1 MLAQEPVQEVR
12 DPVRESVLQFVW
24 GHVSQHL
31 VLRRVEGRKFSFDL
45 EKLESIYN
53 AQSGQYSLVPLRL
66 ELNLQYRAE
75 PRQGQLRVSGP
86 SLSEALKSAEARYR
100 AVAESSQSVLLPSL
114 YDRLVKV
121 PSVNLTMS
129 PLRTILVQL
138 DEEGSVTPETAF
150 HHRLPTR
157 EKVDRYFGLL
167 AGLGYIRPQNSHY
180 VHGPSFEGLRRRDI
194 HSPAIFQR
202 ILGDVISKK
211 SAYLTGVLHW
221 SMMVPYLRWSNA
233 FYFRSLEVGELTPLD
248 RNAFSD
254 SYRGLY
260 QSQAKGNELSQM
272 THLVDADVIRKED
285 RFYVGEPA
293 IFRAFSR
300 GARASSDLRA
310 ALPGL
315 N

>member
-1 MLAQEPVQEVR
+1 MLGEAPVREVR
-12 DPVRESVLQFVW
+12 DPVRESVLQYVW

-31 VLRRVEGRKFSFDL
+31 VLNHSEGRRYSFDL
-45 EKLESIYN
+45 DKRESIRN
-53 AQSGQYSLVPLRL
+53 AKSGQYSVVPLHLDLKL
-66 ELNLQYRAE
+66 EYKAE
-75 PRQGQLRVSGP
+75 PKKGGLRITGP
-86 SLSEALKSAEARYR
+86 SFSEALRSAEAKYR
-100 AVAESSQSVLLPSL
+100 AVAESSQSALLPSL

-121 PSVNLTMS
+121 PSVSLTMS

-150 HHRLPTR
+150 HHRLPSQ
-157 EKVDRYFGLL
+157 EKVERYFGLL
-167 AGLGYIRPQNSHY
+167 RDLGYIRKHDSQY
-180 VHGPSFEGLRRRDI
+180 VHGKEFESLRRQEL
-194 HSPAIFQR
+194 HSTAIFQR

-211 SAYLTGVLHW
+211 SSYLTRVLHW

-233 FYFRSLEVGELTPLD
+233 YYFRSLEVGELTPLD
-248 RNAFSD
+248 RSAFSD

-272 THLVDADVIRKED
+272 THLVDAEVVRKED
-285 RFYVGEPA
+285 RFYMGEPA
-293 IFRAFSR
+293 IFEAFLTQ
-300 GARASSDLRA
+300 ARANDDLLT